1 MLVYI
6 VISNQEVSEYNPGKA
21 DIDREFTSDANKL
34 FVLHD
39 SKGFEP
45 GDEDNFDIV
54 RRFVEERSDENLK
67 LRDRLHAVWSVTFLK
82 SP

>member
-1 MLVYI
+1 VLYI
-6 VISNQEVSEYNPGKA
+6 LFSNQEVSEYDPGKA
-21 DIDREFTSDANKL
+21 DIDREFTSVANKL

-54 RRFVEERSDENLK
+54 RRFVKERSDENLD
-67 LRDRLHAVWSVTFLK
+67 LRNRLHAVWSVTFLK
-82 SP
+82 ST

>member
-1 MLVYI
+1 VLHI
-6 VISNQEVSEYNPGKA
+6 VSFDQEVSQYDPGRA

-45 GDEDNFDIV
+45 GDEVNFGIV
-54 RRFVEERSDENLK
+54 RRFVEERNSESLDLK
-67 LRDRLHAVWSVTFLK
+67 DRLHGQ
-82 SP
+82 